1 MITIREF
8 QEQDGQDVSF
18 VQFTSFKS
26 YLKDLMEIDEPRPAE
41 YWVNAM
47 KHLKTE
53 DYENIT
59 FVAVDNDKVVGF
71 ISITS
76 ALKRRLGTLQRIG
89 VNPDCNG
96 KGIGK
101 MLFEAADQF
110 WRQRNMRK
118 VATCVSSI
126 NPGALKFYQK
136 CGFHVEGTLKDHFF
150 EGVDEH
156 QLALFYNK

>member
-8 QEQDGQDVSF
+8 QEQDGQEVSF

-47 KHLKTE
+47 KYLKTE

-89 VNPDCNG
+89 VTPDCNG

>member
-1 MITIREF
+1 MVTIREF
-8 QEQDGQDVSF
+8 QESDGQEVSV
-18 VQFTSFKS
+18 VQFKSFKS
-26 YLKDLMEIDEPRPAE
+26 YLKDLMEITEPRPAE
-41 YWVNAM
+41 YWASAM
-47 KHLKTE
+47 KHIKTE

-59 FVAVDNDKVVGF
+59 FVALEDDKVVGF
-71 ISITS
+71 ISITC

-89 VNPDCNG
+89 VNPECKG

-101 MLFEAADQF
+101 MLFQAADNF

-118 VATCVSSI
+118 VASCVSSI
-126 NPGALKFYQK
+126 NPDALKFYQK